1 MGVLICALVG
11 AALGWLAGHV
21 ALLVPTGDW
30 SRPSTFLLRLR
41 TELKFEHVLGAL
53 LGAVSITLAYAG
65 RSGSWD
71 FLATSFFV
79 LLLTSVLIIDLR
91 HHLVY
96 PVMPVLGFFAS
107 LILNPI
113 GGEVGFLRSLT
124 AGAAAAGAFF
134 ALFLLGLLLFRVQA
148 LGFGDVLLA
157 LMIGGMVGFLLM
169 PVTLFLGTV
178 LGAIASLGLLVMR
191 RKAMN
196 EYIPFGSGMC
206 LAAIIILIL
215 RGG

>member
-1 MGVLICALVG
+1 MGVLICAIVG
-11 AALGWLAGHV
+11 AALGWIAGHV

-30 SRPSTFLLRLR
+30 SRVSTFLLRLR
-41 TELKFEHVLGAL
+41 TERKTEHVLGAL
-53 LGAVSITLAYAG
+53 IGGVSIALAYSY

-71 FLATSFFV
+71 FLATSLFT
-79 LLLTSVLIIDLR
+79 LLLTSVLIIDLQ

-96 PVMPVLGFFAS
+96 PVMPVLGFLGS
-107 LILNPI
+107 LFLNPI
-113 GGEVGFLRSLT
+113 GGEVGFLSSLG

-157 LMIGGMVGFLLM
+157 LMIGGMAGMVLM
-169 PVTLFLGTV
+169 PAALFLGTI
-178 LGAIASLGLLVMR
+178 LGAVASVGLLIMR
-191 RKAMN
+191 RKSLN

-206 LAAIIILIL
+206 LAAIIILIA